1 MAGDN
6 HPKFPLLKY
15 LDELVDELRQLVT
28 SAVKGNDEDAVHDTR
43 VATRRLK
50 AATEL
55 MAPILSDRCRK
66 PFDKITRCLRKQL
79 GPVRDLDVML
89 EHIEELPAAQL
100 RDAKSWLKTQLIERR
115 SDAVRDARK
124 KAPPS
129 RVLAKLGSW
138 WGLQQEIADAP
149 DKIDCLLS
157 ESVHLQL
164 DAFSERANDSAHG
177 DPHALRI
184 AGKSLRYTLEMAH
197 HHKVKIPN
205 SVLST
210 FKRMQTALG
219 LWHDYV
225 VLAQSM
231 VDQAIECEL
240 ALHDLRLADQ
250 VLSLSRASLRKAQR
264 QLKKMSDLWAQRGE
278 ELCSQIRQAFPLT
291 SPPQMPMAEV
301 DEAHSGNSGHAPVAV
316 S

>member
-1 MAGDN
+1 
-6 HPKFPLLKY
+6 
-15 LDELVDELRQLVT
+15 
-28 SAVKGNDEDAVHDTR
+28 
-43 VATRRLK
+43 
-50 AATEL
+50 
-55 MAPILSDRCRK
+55 
-66 PFDKITRCLRKQL
+66 L

-89 EHIEELPAAQL
+89 EHIEELPAGQL
-100 RDAKSWLKTQLIERR
+100 RDARSWLKTQLIERR

-149 DKIDCLLS
+149 DQIDSLLS

-164 DAFSERANDSAHG
+164 DAFSERADDSAHG

-197 HHKVKIPN
+197 HHKVKIPS
-205 SVLST
+205 SVLGA

-225 VLAQSM
+225 VLAQCM
-231 VDQAIECEL
+231 VDEAIEREL

-291 SPPQMPMAEV
+291 TPPQMPMAV
-301 DEAHSGNSGHAPVAV
+301 LAEAHSENPGHASVAV